1 MKNWKYFNI
10 TDYYDISSGLSKSAS
25 EFGEGFP
32 FLSFKDVFGN
42 FFVPKTLKELV
53 KTNLKEQEKCS
64 IKNGDIF
71 LTRTSEKVEE
81 LGLSCVAL
89 RDYPNATFNG
99 FTKRLRPKYI
109 EALDPFF
116 MGFYLRSP
124 KFRADI
130 SVFSS
135 LITRAS
141 LNNDALSRLKIFAPD
156 YPTQKKIGQILYAY
170 NKLIENNFGRIKIL
184 EEIAHRTYE
193 EWFVKFRVNGEQLPI
208 DETTGLPVGW
218 ERKKITECYSFSQ
231 HKTKIKHFEGELKY
245 LATADVDGTLIT
257 GEGETVNW
265 ENKPSRAQ
273 IKLIKESVWF
283 ARMSKTYKVILTT
296 SNFNQ
301 EFIISSGFAGF
312 VPRNSYC
319 LPFLFCVINS
329 NDFNEKK
336 NLFATGS
343 TQVSL
348 NDISLSS
355 ILVIEPEIDLI
366 ESFGKLFLSQLELRQ
381 NLIDQNQKLKQS
393 RDILLPRLM
402 SGTINVESK

>member
-1 MKNWKYFNI
+1 MIKNYIVHEGDTLITIVGANIGDIGYVAKEFDHANLTENALKLIAKKQVLDAKFLKYILLPERMKEYFQVV
-10 TDYYDISSGLSKSAS
+10 SSGAAQGKLGIYK
-25 EFGEGFP
+25 
-32 FLSFKDVFGN
+32 
-42 FFVPKTLKELV
+42 V
-53 KTNLKEQEKCS
+53 KT
-64 IKNGDIF
+64 IKIH
-71 LTRTSEKVEE
+71 LPP
-81 LGLSCVAL
+81 L
-89 RDYPNATFNG
+89 
-99 FTKRLRPKYI
+99 
-109 EALDPFF
+109 
-116 MGFYLRSP
+116 
-124 KFRADI
+124 
-130 SVFSS
+130 
-135 LITRAS
+135 
-141 LNNDALSRLKIFAPD
+141 
-156 YPTQKKIGQILYAY
+156 PTQKRIASILSTYDD
-170 NKLIENNFGRIKIL
+170 LIENNSKRIKLL
-184 EEIAHRTYE
+184 EEIAQRTYE
-193 EWFVKFRVNGEQLPI
+193 EWFVKFRLNGEQLPI
-208 DETTGLPVGW
+208 DETTGLPSGW
-218 ERKKITECYSFSQ
+218 ERKKITECFSFSQ

-319 LPFLFCVINS
+319 LPFLFCIINS
-329 NDFNEKK
+329 NDFDEKK

-355 ILVIEPEIDLI
+355 ILVIEPEIGLI

-402 SGTINVESK
+402 SGTINVES

>member
-1 MKNWKYFNI
+1 MKNWEIKSIDQLCDRIVDCVNRTAPKVEFETPYKMIRTTNVRHGRINLDDVNYVDEATFLKWTRRELPKIN
-10 TDYYDISSGLSKSAS
+10 DI
-25 EFGEGFP
+25 
-32 FLSFKDVFGN
+32 V
-42 FFVPKTLKELV
+42 
-53 KTNLKEQEKCS
+53 
-64 IKNGDIF
+64 
-71 LTRTSEKVEE
+71 LTREAPLGEVGIIKSNDKVF
-81 LGLSCVAL
+81 LGQRTVMYRANLHICDPYFLFYSLLSPHCQ
-89 RDYPNATFNG
+89 NHIKSF
-99 FTKRLRPKYI
+99 
-109 EALDPFF
+109 
-116 MGFYLRSP
+116 
-124 KFRADI
+124 
-130 SVFSS
+130 
-135 LITRAS
+135 AS
-141 LNNDALSRLKIFAPD
+141 GSTVEHMRVPD
-156 YPTQKKIGQILYAY
+156 SKKIEIPTPPLPIQKRIASILKAY
-170 NKLIENNFGRIKIL
+170 DDLIENNLKRIKLL
-184 EEIAHRTYE
+184 EEIAQRTYE
-193 EWFVKFRVNGEQLPI
+193 EWFVKFRVNGEQLSI
-208 DETTGLPVGW
+208 DEATGLPSGW
-218 ERKKITECYSFSQ
+218 ERKKITECYSFRQ
-231 HKTKIKHFEGELKY
+231 HKNKIKPFEGELKY

-283 ARMSKTYKVILTT
+283 ARMSKTYKVIVTT

-319 LPFLFCVINS
+319 LPFLFCLINS
-329 NDFNEKK
+329 NDFDEKK

-355 ILVIEPEIDLI
+355 ILVIEPEIGLI

-402 SGTINVESK
+402 NGTINVES

>member
-1 MKNWKYFNI
+1 MSEVELKNVADYGKEKIDAATLNKYNYISTENLLPNRGGISTSDYLPVKGKVSKFDIGDTLVSNI
-10 TDYYDISSGLSKSAS
+10 RPYFKKIWHANEIGGCSNDVIVFKPNKNKIDPKFLYYQLSKD
-25 EFGEGFP
+25 EFFDFMMSGANGTKMP
-32 FLSFKDVFGN
+32 RGN
-42 FFVPKTLKELV
+42 KNAIPTFRL
-53 KTNLKEQEKCS
+53 NLPP
-64 IKNGDIF
+64 
-71 LTRTSEKVEE
+71 L
-81 LGLSCVAL
+81 
-89 RDYPNATFNG
+89 
-99 FTKRLRPKYI
+99 
-109 EALDPFF
+109 
-116 MGFYLRSP
+116 
-124 KFRADI
+124 
-130 SVFSS
+130 
-135 LITRAS
+135 
-141 LNNDALSRLKIFAPD
+141 
-156 YPTQKKIGQILYAY
+156 PTQKRIASILTAY
-170 NKLIENNFGRIKIL
+170 DDLIENNLKRIKLL
-184 EEIAHRTYE
+184 EEIAQRTYE
-193 EWFVKFRVNGEQLPI
+193 EWFVKFRVNGEQLSI
-208 DETTGLPVGW
+208 DEATGLPSGW
-218 ERKKITECYSFSQ
+218 ERKKITECFSFSQ

-329 NDFNEKK
+329 NDFDEKK

-355 ILVIEPEIDLI
+355 ILVIEPEIGLI

-402 SGTINVESK
+402 SGTINVES